1 MKKLTPC
8 FVLYALITFHIVNT
22 RMLKINECG
31 IYDAEFSIRK
41 KNHRFD
47 NNITKITNNVN
58 LQECMTGCTI
68 HPHCFSINFNQERK
82 ICEFVNNTTIELT
95 TNVGSL
101 VEAKNWTFFDTKK
114 KKAVSFELFPFLF
127 IYYCISNFYREA
139 YPRLIALSNGEQAI
153 AAFQLFKLGRAFIFP
168 FY

>member
-58 LQECMTGCTI
+58 LRECVTYI
-68 HPHCFSINFNQERK
+68 HIVFQLI
-82 ICEFVNNTTIELT
+82 TIEMKAL
-95 TNVGSL
+95 VSL
-101 VEAKNWTFFDTKK
+101 
-114 KKAVSFELFPFLF
+114 
-127 IYYCISNFYREA
+127 
-139 YPRLIALSNGEQAI
+139 
-153 AAFQLFKLGRAFIFP
+153 
-168 FY
+168 